1 MTDLTLD
8 TAGDGASTDGAPLDR
23 ASLDGASRTDHS
35 LADQALAD
43 PSRDRAFTVHPV
55 ADGAGEWWFRG
66 LLEAAPD
73 AMVVVTVSGRISLVN
88 AQTEALFGYRRDE
101 LLGRRIELL
110 VPESLRGR
118 HPDYRAGYSTNL
130 RARPM
135 GAGLDL
141 FGLRKDGGQFPVEIS
156 LSPLTTPDGT
166 LVIAAIRDVTDR
178 KIAER
183 RISELAAIVES
194 SQDAIFT
201 QSLDGAVTFWN
212 AAAHRLYGI
221 SAAEAIGRPAAD
233 LSPRGRADEIG
244 DRLDR
249 LAHGARIE
257 RFETVHTT
265 RAGRLVDVDVT
276 LWPVRDRDGRIVA
289 ASAIVRDVSE
299 RKQAEAELQRLYE
312 AQRHVALT
320 LQRSLMGKPSEI
332 PGLAT
337 ASRYTAATI
346 GAGVGGDWFDLI
358 ALGAGRIGIL
368 VGDVM
373 GRGLEAAAVMGQL
386 RSAAHAL
393 AKAGMQPRE
402 LIRALDSV
410 VADLP
415 EQIVTCCY
423 LEVDPDAGELIVCS
437 AGHLPP
443 LLIDPD
449 ASVRRVPAPISVPLG
464 VGDIPHRQARVPFR
478 PGSTLALYTDG
489 LVETHD
495 RDLDGQIDILAAILH
510 RALSAGGDLEAA
522 ADAALRTLLPDTTAY
537 DDDVTLLLARLPE
550 PSLGTAA
557 IELPAEPGAVGI
569 GRRFVVLTLAAWDC
583 SALADSARLLV
594 SEVLTNA
601 VRHGLG
607 PIELRL
613 RRSERELTVEVTDRA
628 PVAPNRRQADE
639 DDESGRGL
647 LLVEA
652 LTDQWGTRPTD
663 DGKSVWFT
671 LGIK

>member
-1 MTDLTLD
+1 MYMIRGRPPLPAATDQGLILGRLMSYLTLD
-8 TAGDGASTDGAPLDR
+8 TSDDGALDR
-23 ASLDGASRTDHS
+23 ALSVD
-35 LADQALAD
+35 
-43 PSRDRAFTVHPV
+43 PV
-55 ADGAGEWWFRG
+55 AEGAGEWWFRG

-73 AMVVVTVSGRISLVN
+73 AMVVVTTSGEISLVN

-110 VPESLRGR
+110 VPESLRDR
-118 HPDYRAGYSTNL
+118 HPGYRAGYSANL
-130 RARPM
+130 RPRPM
-135 GAGLDL
+135 GAGLEL
-141 FGLRKDGGQFPVEIS
+141 FGLCKDGAQFPVEIS
-156 LSPLTTPDGT
+156 LSPLQTPDGT
-166 LVIAAIRDVTDR
+166 LVIAAIRDVTER
-178 KIAER
+178 KSAER
-183 RISELAAIVES
+183 RINELAAIVES

-201 QSLDGAVTFWN
+201 QSLGGAITFWN

-221 SAAEAIGRPAAD
+221 SAAEAIGRPVAA
-233 LSPRGRADEIG
+233 LSPGGRADEIG
-244 DRLDR
+244 NRLEQ
-249 LAHGARIE
+249 LAHGDRIE
-257 RFETVHTT
+257 RFETMHATS
-265 RAGRLVDVDVT
+265 AGRLVDVDVT
-276 LWPVRDRDGRIVA
+276 LWPVRDRAGQIVA
-289 ASAIVRDVSE
+289 ASAIVRDVSD
-299 RKQAEAELQRLYE
+299 RKQAEAELQCLYQ

-320 LQRSLMGKPSEI
+320 LQRSLMGRPSEI
-332 PGLAT
+332 PGMAT
-337 ASRYTAATI
+337 ASRYTAATL

-393 AKAGMQPRE
+393 AKAGLQPRE
-402 LIRALDSV
+402 LVRALDSV

-443 LLIDPD
+443 LLIEPD
-449 ASVRRVPAPISVPLG
+449 ASVRRLIAPISVPLG
-464 VGDIPHRQARVPFR
+464 VGDIPHQQARIPFS
-478 PGSTLALYTDG
+478 PGSALALYTDG

-495 RDLDGQIDILAAILH
+495 RDIDEQIDILAATLH
-510 RALSAGGDLEAA
+510 DALSTGGDLEDA
-522 ADAALRTLLPDTTAY
+522 ADAALHALLPDTIGY
-537 DDDVTLLLARLPE
+537 DDDVTLLLALLPA
-550 PSLGTAA
+550 PSLTCTA
-557 IELPAEPGAVGI
+557 IELPAEPNAVGV
-569 GRRFVVLTLAAWDC
+569 GRRFVVSALDEWGC
-583 SALADSARLLV
+583 SAVAETARLLA

-601 VRHGLG
+601 VRHGIG
-607 PIELRL
+607 PIDLRL

-628 PVAPNRRQADE
+628 TVVPHPRQADE

-652 LTDQWGTRPTD
+652 LTSQWGTRPTD

-671 LGIK
+671 LAIK